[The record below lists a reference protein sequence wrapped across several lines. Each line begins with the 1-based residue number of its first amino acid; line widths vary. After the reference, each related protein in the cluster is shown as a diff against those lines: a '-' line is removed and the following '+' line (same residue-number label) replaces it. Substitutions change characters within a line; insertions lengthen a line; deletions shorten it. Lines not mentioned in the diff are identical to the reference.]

1 MFKVAGALMLIGSA
15 GALGLMVARSYARR
29 PHELRALQSALNL
42 LETEIVYAAA
52 PLAEA
57 LAQVGV
63 RAEKCVS
70 GLFTRA
76 QAELAAGAG
85 TTAQEA
91 WESALEQYH
100 PDSCLQPEDLA
111 VLEGVGK
118 VLGTSDRQDQARHLR
133 LARERLQAQILK
145 AEDDAR
151 RNVRLWRYLGF
162 FAGCAGVLILV

>member
-1 MFKVAGALMLIGSA
+1 MFKLAGAVILIGSA
-15 GALGLMVARSYARR
+15 GALGLLVARGYARR
-29 PHELRALQSALNL
+29 PHELRAMHSALNL

-57 LAQVGV
+57 LEQVGS

-70 GLFTRA
+70 GLFIRA

-91 WESALEQYH
+91 WEWALAQYQ
-100 PDSCLQPEDLA
+100 PDSYLRPEDLA

-133 LARERLQAQILK
+133 VARERLQAQILK
-145 AEDDAR
+145 AEDEAR

-162 FAGCAGVLILV
+162 FAGCAVVLILV